1 MHKLYLLLFF
11 TTCFTIARSQ
21 SITVAGECIN
31 NPILLN
37 QITDVDGKVAYEAT
51 GTVDGNVGVQ
61 IDIYWIGA
69 PDNVWVVAF
78 DGQPYFQNS
87 CNTIA
92 PPGTGNAS
100 CLWSAVSGQT
110 CTGGTALA
118 VTGSGVLPISISSF
132 TAAVNNNQ
140 VTLKWKT
147 ASENNNKGFEIQRS
161 QDGVNWTVLGFVSG
175 NGNSSVARMYQF
187 IDPNPVSG
195 VAYYRLRQV
204 DLDGKFNYSTT
215 ASVRVLKSGFYSI
228 IREAGNTG
236 YHLNLDATAGKV
248 NLLVFDNNG
257 QRLISRSGVAGVQ
270 HVNLGN
276 YPAGI
281 YLLQI
286 IKGSKTFTEK
296 LIKF

>member
-1 MHKLYLLLFF
+1 MRKLVILFFF
-11 TTCFTIARSQ
+11 TTLFTIARSQ
-21 SITVAGECIN
+21 NITVTGECIN
-31 NPILLN
+31 SPILLN
-37 QITDVDGKVAYEAT
+37 KITDEDGKVAYEGT
-51 GTVDGNVGVQ
+51 GTVDGSVGVVT
-61 IDIYWIGA
+61 DVYWLGA

-92 PPGTGNAS
+92 PAGTGNGS

-118 VTGSGVLPISISSF
+118 VTGSGVLPVTISSF
-132 TAAVNNNQ
+132 TAGVNNNQ
-140 VTLKWKT
+140 VTLKWET

-161 QDGVNWTVLGFVSG
+161 QGGVNWTVLGFVSG
-175 NGNSSVARMYQF
+175 NVNSSVASMYQF
-187 IDPNPVSG
+187 IDSNPFSG

-204 DLDGKFNYSTT
+204 DVDGKFNYSTT
-215 ASVRVLKSGFYSI
+215 ASVRILKSGFYSI

-236 YHLNLDATAGKV
+236 YQLNLDATAGKV
-248 NLLVFDNNG
+248 DLLVFDNNG
-257 QRLISRSGVAGVQ
+257 QRLISRPGVTGMQ
-270 HVNLGN
+270 HVNLVN

-286 IKGSKTFTEK
+286 KKGSETFTEK

>member
-161 QDGVNWTVLGFVSG
+161 QDGVNWTVLGFVGG
-175 NGNSSVARMYQF
+175 NFNSSIERNYEF
-187 IDPNPVSG
+187 IDLNPLPG
-195 VAYYRLRQV
+195 VGFYRLRQV
-204 DLDGKFNYSTT
+204 DQDETFSYSAV
-215 ASVRVLKSGFYSI
+215 ASVKYLKANFYSI
-228 IREAGNTG
+228 IR
-236 YHLNLDATAGKV
+236 
-248 NLLVFDNNG
+248 NNG
-257 QRLISRSGVAGVQ
+257 NSRYQLNIEPVTQPVIISLIDAGGKKLMIKKGVTGVQYIDISRFPS
-270 HVNLGN
+270 
-276 YPAGI
+276 GI
-281 YLLQI
+281 YLLQLAR
-286 IKGSKTFTEK
+286 GTTTFTEK

>member
-1 MHKLYLLLFF
+1 MRKLYLLIFLITYFS
-11 TTCFTIARSQ
+11 AVRSQ
-21 SITVAGECIN
+21 NVTVTGECVN
-31 NPILLN
+31 SPALLN
-37 QITDVDGKVAYEAT
+37 KITDVDGKVAYEGT
-51 GTVDGNVGVQ
+51 GTVAGNVGVV
-61 IDIYWIGA
+61 IDVYWIGA

-118 VTGSGVLPISISSF
+118 VTGSGVLPITISNF
-132 TAAVNNNQ
+132 TAGINNSQ

-161 QDGVNWTVLGFVSG
+161 QDGLNWAVLGFVSG
-175 NGNSSVARMYQF
+175 NINSSVEKNYEF
-187 IDPNPVSG
+187 IDVNPLSG
-195 VAYYRLRQV
+195 TGFYRLRQV
-204 DLDGKFNYSTT
+204 DQDEKFSYSAV
-215 ASVRVLKSGFYSI
+215 ASVKYIKANFYSI
-228 IREAGNTG
+228 IRNNATNR
-236 YHLNLDATAGKV
+236 YQLNIEPTTQSV
-248 NLLVFDNNG
+248 NLS
-257 QRLISRSGVAGVQ
+257 LIDAGGRKLMIKSGVAGIQ
-270 HVNLGN
+270 YIDISHF
-276 YPAGI
+276 PSGI

-286 IKGSKTFTEK
+286 AKGTTRFTEK